1 MKTLTGLIKHH
12 GGIICIITYTITWFL
27 FGYLYCY
34 IANNSNGQSFVFH
47 EDILLQ
53 TKIIEFQK
61 ELKININQ
69 NITKDLFLN
78 YDKNFIL
85 TKLTKNDSPL
95 ITFNLSSAGINPIG
109 VNWANYYIAKW
120 KSQGFNFCSAEVI
133 ARNQVV
139 MDNTKYVKIMFS
151 IYTIPTDTINIISSK
166 DLVYLPQV
174 YSMLVKKQHD
184 FFIWIKENDLDL
196 SNENWTFTGND
207 NKFASLDYGKLF
219 ISNSINYLD
228 RAIDIIYNYET
239 QCKFKYPFIDFL
251 YFSAVTIT
259 TLGYG
264 DILPN
269 SSLVRELVMTETLI
283 GVIILAISISFL
295 YDRIKNRR

>member
-1 MKTLTGLIKHH
+1 MKTLSGSLKHH
-12 GGIICIITYTITWFL
+12 GGIICILTYAITWFL

-34 IANNSNGQSFVFH
+34 IANYSNGQSFVFQ

-53 TKIIEFQK
+53 TKNIEFQK
-61 ELKININQ
+61 ELNININQ

-95 ITFNLSSAGINPIG
+95 ITFNLSSAGIKPIG
-109 VNWANYYIAKW
+109 VTWANYYIAKW
-120 KSQGFNFCSAEVI
+120 KSEGFNFCSAEI
-133 ARNQVV
+133 LARNQVV
-139 MDNTKYVKIMFS
+139 MDKTKYVKIMFS
-151 IYTIPTDTINIISSK
+151 IYNIPTDTFDIISSK
-166 DLVYLPQV
+166 ELVYLPQV
-174 YSMLVKKQHD
+174 YSMLVKKQHG
-184 FFIWIKENDLDL
+184 FFIWINENELDL
-196 SNENWTFTGND
+196 TNEHWTFTGNN
-207 NKFASLDYGKLF
+207 NKFATLDYGKLF

-228 RAIDIIYNYET
+228 SAVDIIYNYET
-239 QCKFKYPFIDFL
+239 QSKFKYPLIDFL

-269 SSLVRELVMTETLI
+269 SSLVRGLVMTETMI
-283 GVIILAISISFL
+283 GAIILAISISFL